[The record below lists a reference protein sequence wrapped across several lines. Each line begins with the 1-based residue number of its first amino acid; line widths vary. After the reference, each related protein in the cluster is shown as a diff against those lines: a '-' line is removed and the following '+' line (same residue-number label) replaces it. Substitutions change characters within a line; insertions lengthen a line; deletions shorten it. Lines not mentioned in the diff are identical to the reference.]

1 MAHDKKAAL
10 TFVGGGRSNEQTAAP
25 DTGRPKVQRLL
36 LTVKETAYALNIS
49 QSTIRCQTHRKAKTR
64 FPIKP
69 VRIGTSVRFD
79 VRDVMAYI
87 DEMKKAVE

>member
-1 MAHDKKAAL
+1 MAQGWKKQP
-10 TFVGGGRSNEQTAAP
+10 GSSRSNEQTAEP

-49 QSTIRCQTHRKAKTR
+49 ASTIRCGTHRKAKTK

-79 VRDVMAYI
+79 LRDVMAYI
-87 DEMKKAVE
+87 DQMKKDAE